1 MLTVLIN
8 FHIVQLRNVGE
19 VKLMQEV
26 DLRSDTVTHPSPE
39 MRDAIANAKIGDDV
53 FSDDPSVNRLEEMAA
68 NAMGKEAAVY
78 VASGTM
84 GNLVSLL
91 AHAGRG
97 QEVILGDKAHIFR
110 SEGGGAAALGGIS
123 YHLVPNDDRGMINPD
138 SVAEAIRDSAN
149 HHNPK
154 TALIA
159 MENTQNNCG
168 GRVLTPQDMEG
179 ISNVA
184 KANEIPLHVDGA
196 RLFNASVAL
205 GVQVNE
211 LCKPV
216 DSTTFC
222 LSKGLSA
229 PVGSL
234 VCGNTDFIYKVKRL
248 RKVLG
253 GGMRQAGILAAAGI
267 EALETMV
274 DQLALDHHH
283 AKVLADGL
291 SSVDGLHCNSVF
303 VPTNIVYF
311 LLERE
316 NITGQE
322 LVSVMEKNG
331 IQFFELS
338 PKRFRLVTHAGI
350 EEKDVFKTIEIFRR
364 VMDE

>member
-1 MLTVLIN
+1 M
-8 FHIVQLRNVGE
+8 H
-19 VKLMQEV
+19 
-26 DLRSDTVTHPSPE
+26 
-39 MRDAIANAKIGDDV
+39 AIANAKLGDDV
-53 FSDDPSVNRLEEMAA
+53 LDEDPTVHELEKKSCEIT
-68 NAMGKEAAVY
+68 GKEAALFVP
-78 VASGTM
+78 SGTM
-84 GNLVSLL
+84 ANLTAVL
-91 AHAGRG
+91 AHCERG
-97 QEVILGDKAHIFR
+97 DEVILGDQAHTFLY
-110 SEGGGAAALGGIS
+110 EAGGISSLGGIHS
-123 YHLVPNDDRGMINPD
+123 HQLKNQDDGTLTLDDIRN
-138 SVAEAIRDSAN
+138 AIRTEN
-149 HHNPK
+149 VHFPR
-154 TALIA
+154 TRLICL
-159 MENTQNNCG
+159 ENTHNRCFGFPLHLDYLHSVRSIADENA
-168 GRVLTPQDMEG
+168 L
-179 ISNVA
+179 
-184 KANEIPLHVDGA
+184 KLHVDGA
-196 RLFNASVAL
+196 RLFNAAVAL
-205 GVQVNE
+205 GISVEE
-211 LCKPV
+211 LCGPV

-283 AKVLADGL
+283 AKILANEL
-291 SSVDGLHCNSVF
+291 SSVDGLHCNPEF

-350 EEKDVFKTIEIFRR
+350 DEKDVFKTIEIFRK
-364 VMDE
+364 VMHGWN

>member
-1 MLTVLIN
+1 MM
-8 FHIVQLRNVGE
+8 H
-19 VKLMQEV
+19 
-26 DLRSDTVTHPSPE
+26 
-39 MRDAIANAKIGDDV
+39 AITNAKLGDDV
-53 FSDDPSVNRLEEMAA
+53 LDEDPTVHELEKISCEIT
-68 NAMGKEAAVY
+68 GKEAALFVP
-78 VASGTM
+78 SGTM
-84 GNLVSLL
+84 ANLTAIL
-91 AHAGRG
+91 AHCERG
-97 QEVILGDKAHIFR
+97 DEVILGDQAHTFLY
-110 SEGGGAAALGGIS
+110 EAGGISSLGGIHS
-123 YHLVPNDDRGMINPD
+123 HQLKNQDDGTLALDDIRN
-138 SVAEAIRDSAN
+138 AIRTEN
-149 HHNPK
+149 VHFPR
-154 TALIA
+154 TRLICL
-159 MENTQNNCG
+159 ENTHNRCFGFPLHLDYLHSVRSIADENA
-168 GRVLTPQDMEG
+168 L
-179 ISNVA
+179 
-184 KANEIPLHVDGA
+184 KLHVDGA
-196 RLFNASVAL
+196 RLFNAAVAL
-205 GVQVNE
+205 GIAVEE
-211 LCKPV
+211 LCGPV

-291 SSVDGLHCNSVF
+291 SSVDGLHCNPEF

-350 EEKDVFKTIEIFRR
+350 EEKDVFKTIEIFRK

>member
-1 MLTVLIN
+1 M
-8 FHIVQLRNVGE
+8 H
-19 VKLMQEV
+19 
-26 DLRSDTVTHPSPE
+26 
-39 MRDAIANAKIGDDV
+39 AIANAKLGDDV
-53 FSDDPSVNRLEEMAA
+53 LDEDPTVHELEKKSCEIT
-68 NAMGKEAAVY
+68 GKEAALFVP
-78 VASGTM
+78 SGTM
-84 GNLVSLL
+84 ANLTAVL
-91 AHAGRG
+91 AHCERG
-97 QEVILGDKAHIFR
+97 DEVILGDQAHTFLY
-110 SEGGGAAALGGIS
+110 EAGGISSLGGIHS
-123 YHLVPNDDRGMINPD
+123 HQLKNQDDGTLALDDIRN
-138 SVAEAIRDSAN
+138 AIRTEN
-149 HHNPK
+149 VHFPR
-154 TALIA
+154 TRLICL
-159 MENTQNNCG
+159 ENTHNRCFGFPLHLDYLHSVRSIADENA
-168 GRVLTPQDMEG
+168 L
-179 ISNVA
+179 
-184 KANEIPLHVDGA
+184 KLHVDGA
-196 RLFNASVAL
+196 RLFNAAVAL
-205 GVQVNE
+205 GISVEE
-211 LCKPV
+211 LCGPV

-291 SSVDGLHCNSVF
+291 SSVDGLHCNPEF

-350 EEKDVFKTIEIFRR
+350 EEKDVFKTIEIFRK
-364 VMDE
+364 VMHE

>member
-1 MLTVLIN
+1 M
-8 FHIVQLRNVGE
+8 H
-19 VKLMQEV
+19 
-26 DLRSDTVTHPSPE
+26 
-39 MRDAIANAKIGDDV
+39 AITNAKLGDDV
-53 FSDDPSVNRLEEMAA
+53 LDEDPTVHELEKISCEIT
-68 NAMGKEAAVY
+68 GKEAALFVP
-78 VASGTM
+78 SGTM
-84 GNLVSLL
+84 ANLTAVL
-91 AHAGRG
+91 AHCERG
-97 QEVILGDKAHIFR
+97 DEVILGDQAHTFLY
-110 SEGGGAAALGGIS
+110 EAGGISSLGGIHS
-123 YHLVPNDDRGMINPD
+123 HQLKNQDDGTLALDDIRN
-138 SVAEAIRDSAN
+138 AIRTEN
-149 HHNPK
+149 VHFPR
-154 TALIA
+154 TRLICL
-159 MENTQNNCG
+159 ENTHNRCFGFPLQLDYLHSVRSIADENA
-168 GRVLTPQDMEG
+168 L
-179 ISNVA
+179 
-184 KANEIPLHVDGA
+184 KLHVDGA
-196 RLFNASVAL
+196 RLFNAAVAL
-205 GVQVNE
+205 GISVEE
-211 LCKPV
+211 LCGPV

-291 SSVDGLHCNSVF
+291 SSVDGLHCNPEF

>member
-1 MLTVLIN
+1 M
-8 FHIVQLRNVGE
+8 H
-19 VKLMQEV
+19 
-26 DLRSDTVTHPSPE
+26 
-39 MRDAIANAKIGDDV
+39 AITNAKLGDDV
-53 FSDDPSVNRLEEMAA
+53 LDEDPTVHELEKISCEIT
-68 NAMGKEAAVY
+68 GKEAALFVP
-78 VASGTM
+78 SGTM
-84 GNLVSLL
+84 ANLTAVL
-91 AHAGRG
+91 AHCERG
-97 QEVILGDKAHIFR
+97 DEVILGDQAHTFLY
-110 SEGGGAAALGGIS
+110 EAGGISSLGGIHS
-123 YHLVPNDDRGMINPD
+123 HQLKNQDDGTLALDDIRN
-138 SVAEAIRDSAN
+138 AIRTEN
-149 HHNPK
+149 VHFPR
-154 TALIA
+154 TRLICL
-159 MENTQNNCG
+159 ENTHNRCFGFPLHLDYLHSVRSIADENA
-168 GRVLTPQDMEG
+168 L
-179 ISNVA
+179 
-184 KANEIPLHVDGA
+184 KLHVDGA
-196 RLFNASVAL
+196 RLFNAAVAL
-205 GVQVNE
+205 GIAVEE
-211 LCKPV
+211 LCGPV

-291 SSVDGLHCNSVF
+291 SSVAGLHCNPEF

>member
-1 MLTVLIN
+1 M
-8 FHIVQLRNVGE
+8 H
-19 VKLMQEV
+19 
-26 DLRSDTVTHPSPE
+26 
-39 MRDAIANAKIGDDV
+39 AITNAKLGDDV
-53 FSDDPSVNRLEEMAA
+53 LDEDPTVHELEKISCEIT
-68 NAMGKEAAVY
+68 GKEAALFVP
-78 VASGTM
+78 SGTM
-84 GNLVSLL
+84 ANLTAIL
-91 AHAGRG
+91 AHCERG
-97 QEVILGDKAHIFR
+97 DEVILGDQAHTFLY
-110 SEGGGAAALGGIS
+110 EAGGISSLGGIHS
-123 YHLVPNDDRGMINPD
+123 HQLKNQDDGTLALDDIRN
-138 SVAEAIRDSAN
+138 AIRTEN
-149 HHNPK
+149 VHFPR
-154 TALIA
+154 TRLICL
-159 MENTQNNCG
+159 ENTHNRCFGFPLHLDYLHSVRSIADENA
-168 GRVLTPQDMEG
+168 L
-179 ISNVA
+179 
-184 KANEIPLHVDGA
+184 KLHVDGA
-196 RLFNASVAL
+196 RLFNAAVAL
-205 GVQVNE
+205 GIAVEE
-211 LCKPV
+211 LCGPV

-274 DQLALDHHH
+274 DQLALDHQH

-291 SSVDGLHCNSVF
+291 SSVDGLHCNPEF

-322 LVSVMEKNG
+322 LISVMEKNG

>member
-1 MLTVLIN
+1 M
-8 FHIVQLRNVGE
+8 H
-19 VKLMQEV
+19 
-26 DLRSDTVTHPSPE
+26 
-39 MRDAIANAKIGDDV
+39 AITNAKLGDDV
-53 FSDDPSVNRLEEMAA
+53 LDEDPTVHELEKISCEIT
-68 NAMGKEAAVY
+68 GKEAALFVP
-78 VASGTM
+78 SGTM
-84 GNLVSLL
+84 ANLTAIL
-91 AHAGRG
+91 AHCERG
-97 QEVILGDKAHIFR
+97 DEVILGDQAHTFLY
-110 SEGGGAAALGGIS
+110 EAGGISSLGGIHS
-123 YHLVPNDDRGMINPD
+123 HQLKNQDDGTLALDDIRN
-138 SVAEAIRDSAN
+138 AIRTEN
-149 HHNPK
+149 VHFPR
-154 TALIA
+154 TRLICL
-159 MENTQNNCG
+159 ENTHNRCFGFPLHLDYLHSVRSIADENA
-168 GRVLTPQDMEG
+168 L
-179 ISNVA
+179 
-184 KANEIPLHVDGA
+184 KLHVDGA
-196 RLFNASVAL
+196 RLFNAAVAL
-205 GVQVNE
+205 GIAVEE
-211 LCKPV
+211 LCGPV

-234 VCGNTDFIYKVKRL
+234 VCGNTDFIFKVKRL

-291 SSVDGLHCNSVF
+291 SSVDGLHCNPEF

>member
-1 MLTVLIN
+1 M
-8 FHIVQLRNVGE
+8 H
-19 VKLMQEV
+19 
-26 DLRSDTVTHPSPE
+26 
-39 MRDAIANAKIGDDV
+39 AIANAKLGDDV
-53 FSDDPSVNRLEEMAA
+53 LDEDPTVHELEKKSCEIT
-68 NAMGKEAAVY
+68 GKEAALFVP
-78 VASGTM
+78 SGTM
-84 GNLVSLL
+84 ANLTAVL
-91 AHAGRG
+91 AHCERG
-97 QEVILGDKAHIFR
+97 DEVILGDQAHTFLY
-110 SEGGGAAALGGIS
+110 EAGGISSLGGIHS
-123 YHLVPNDDRGMINPD
+123 HQLKNQDDGTLALDDIRN
-138 SVAEAIRDSAN
+138 AIRTEN
-149 HHNPK
+149 VHCPR
-154 TALIA
+154 TRLICL
-159 MENTQNNCG
+159 ENTHNRCFGFPLHLDYLHSVRSIADENA
-168 GRVLTPQDMEG
+168 L
-179 ISNVA
+179 
-184 KANEIPLHVDGA
+184 KLHVDGA
-196 RLFNASVAL
+196 RLFNAAVAL
-205 GVQVNE
+205 GISVEE
-211 LCKPV
+211 LCGPV

-234 VCGNTDFIYKVKRL
+234 VCGNTGFIYKVKRL

-291 SSVDGLHCNSVF
+291 SSVDGLHCNPEF

-350 EEKDVFKTIEIFRR
+350 EEKDVFKTIEIFRK
-364 VMDE
+364 VMHE

>member
-1 MLTVLIN
+1 M
-8 FHIVQLRNVGE
+8 H
-19 VKLMQEV
+19 
-26 DLRSDTVTHPSPE
+26 
-39 MRDAIANAKIGDDV
+39 AITNAKLGDDV
-53 FSDDPSVNRLEEMAA
+53 LDEDPTIHELEKISCEIT
-68 NAMGKEAAVY
+68 GKEAALFVP
-78 VASGTM
+78 SGTM
-84 GNLVSLL
+84 ANLTAIL
-91 AHAGRG
+91 AHCERG
-97 QEVILGDKAHIFR
+97 DEVILGDQAHTFLY
-110 SEGGGAAALGGIS
+110 EAGGISSLGGIHS
-123 YHLVPNDDRGMINPD
+123 HQLKNQDDGTLALDDIRN
-138 SVAEAIRDSAN
+138 AIRTEN
-149 HHNPK
+149 VHFPR
-154 TALIA
+154 TRLICL
-159 MENTQNNCG
+159 ENTHNRCFGFPLHLDYLHSVRSIADENA
-168 GRVLTPQDMEG
+168 L
-179 ISNVA
+179 
-184 KANEIPLHVDGA
+184 KLHVDGA
-196 RLFNASVAL
+196 RLFNAAVAL
-205 GVQVNE
+205 GIAVEE
-211 LCKPV
+211 LCGPV

-274 DQLALDHHH
+274 DQLALDHQH

-291 SSVDGLHCNSVF
+291 SSVDGLHCNPEF

>member
-1 MLTVLIN
+1 M
-8 FHIVQLRNVGE
+8 H
-19 VKLMQEV
+19 
-26 DLRSDTVTHPSPE
+26 
-39 MRDAIANAKIGDDV
+39 AIANAKLGDDV
-53 FSDDPSVNRLEEMAA
+53 LDEDPTVHELEKKSCEIT
-68 NAMGKEAAVY
+68 GKEAALFVP
-78 VASGTM
+78 SGTM
-84 GNLVSLL
+84 ANLTAVL
-91 AHAGRG
+91 AHCERG
-97 QEVILGDKAHIFR
+97 DEVILGDQAHTFLY
-110 SEGGGAAALGGIS
+110 EAGGISSLGGIHS
-123 YHLVPNDDRGMINPD
+123 HQLKNQDDGTLALDDIRN
-138 SVAEAIRDSAN
+138 AIRTEN
-149 HHNPK
+149 VHFPR
-154 TALIA
+154 TRLICL
-159 MENTQNNCG
+159 ENTHNRCFGFPLHLNYLHSV
-168 GRVLTPQDMEG
+168 RSIADENAL
-179 ISNVA
+179 
-184 KANEIPLHVDGA
+184 KLHVDGA
-196 RLFNASVAL
+196 RLFNAAVAL
-205 GVQVNE
+205 GISVEE
-211 LCKPV
+211 LCGPV

-291 SSVDGLHCNSVF
+291 SSVDGLHCNPEF

-350 EEKDVFKTIEIFRR
+350 DEKDVFKTIEIFRK
-364 VMDE
+364 VMHGWN

>member
-1 MLTVLIN
+1 MI
-8 FHIVQLRNVGE
+8 
-19 VKLMQEV
+19 
-26 DLRSDTVTHPSPE
+26 DLRSDTITLPTEGMMH
-39 MRDAIANAKIGDDV
+39 AITNAKLGDDV
-53 FSDDPSVNRLEEMAA
+53 LDEDPTVHELEKISCEIT
-68 NAMGKEAAVY
+68 GKEAALFVP
-78 VASGTM
+78 SGTM
-84 GNLVSLL
+84 ANLTAVL
-91 AHAGRG
+91 AHCERG
-97 QEVILGDKAHIFR
+97 DEVILGDQAHTFLY
-110 SEGGGAAALGGIS
+110 EAGGISSLGGIHS
-123 YHLVPNDDRGMINPD
+123 HQLKNQDDGTLALDDIRN
-138 SVAEAIRDSAN
+138 AIRTEN
-149 HHNPK
+149 VHFPR
-154 TALIA
+154 TRLICL
-159 MENTQNNCG
+159 ENTHNRCFGFPLHLDYLHSVRSIADENA
-168 GRVLTPQDMEG
+168 L
-179 ISNVA
+179 
-184 KANEIPLHVDGA
+184 KLHVDGA
-196 RLFNASVAL
+196 RLFNAAVAL
-205 GVQVNE
+205 GIAVEE
-211 LCKPV
+211 LCGPV

-274 DQLALDHHH
+274 DQLALDHQH

-291 SSVDGLHCNSVF
+291 SSVDGLHCNPEF

>member
-1 MLTVLIN
+1 MI
-8 FHIVQLRNVGE
+8 
-19 VKLMQEV
+19 
-26 DLRSDTVTHPSPE
+26 DLRSDTITLPTEGMMH
-39 MRDAIANAKIGDDV
+39 AITNAKLGDDV
-53 FSDDPSVNRLEEMAA
+53 LDEDPTVHELEKISCEIT
-68 NAMGKEAAVY
+68 GKEAALFVP
-78 VASGTM
+78 SGTM
-84 GNLVSLL
+84 ANLTAIL
-91 AHAGRG
+91 AHCERG
-97 QEVILGDKAHIFR
+97 DEVILGDQAHTFLY
-110 SEGGGAAALGGIS
+110 EAGGISSLGGIHS
-123 YHLVPNDDRGMINPD
+123 HQLKNQDDGTLALDDIRN
-138 SVAEAIRDSAN
+138 AIRTEN
-149 HHNPK
+149 VHFPR
-154 TALIA
+154 TRLICL
-159 MENTQNNCG
+159 ENTHNRCFGFPLHLDYLHSVRSIADENA
-168 GRVLTPQDMEG
+168 L
-179 ISNVA
+179 
-184 KANEIPLHVDGA
+184 KLHVDGA
-196 RLFNASVAL
+196 RLFNAAVAL
-205 GVQVNE
+205 GIAVEE
-211 LCKPV
+211 LCGPV

-274 DQLALDHHH
+274 DQLALDHQH

-291 SSVDGLHCNSVF
+291 SSVDGLHCNPEF

-350 EEKDVFKTIEIFRR
+350 EEKDVFKTIEIFRK

>member
-1 MLTVLIN
+1 M
-8 FHIVQLRNVGE
+8 HAIVRA
-19 VKLMQEV
+19 KL
-26 DLRSDTVTHPSPE
+26 
-39 MRDAIANAKIGDDV
+39 GDDV
-53 FSDDPSVNRLEEMAA
+53 LDEDPTVHELEKKSCEIT
-68 NAMGKEAAVY
+68 GKEAALFVP
-78 VASGTM
+78 SGTM
-84 GNLVSLL
+84 ANLTAVL
-91 AHAGRG
+91 AHCERG
-97 QEVILGDKAHIFR
+97 DEVILGDQAHTFLY
-110 SEGGGAAALGGIS
+110 EAGGISSLGGIHS
-123 YHLVPNDDRGMINPD
+123 HQLKNQDDGTLALDDIRN
-138 SVAEAIRDSAN
+138 AIRTEN
-149 HHNPK
+149 VHFPR
-154 TALIA
+154 TRLICL
-159 MENTQNNCG
+159 ENTHNRCFGFPLQLDYLHSVRSIADENA
-168 GRVLTPQDMEG
+168 L
-179 ISNVA
+179 
-184 KANEIPLHVDGA
+184 KLHVDGA
-196 RLFNASVAL
+196 RLFNAAVAL
-205 GVQVNE
+205 GISVEE
-211 LCKPV
+211 LCGPV

-234 VCGNTDFIYKVKRL
+234 VCGNTGFIYKVKRL

-291 SSVDGLHCNSVF
+291 SSVDGLHCNPEF

-350 EEKDVFKTIEIFRR
+350 EDKDVFKTIEIFRK
-364 VMDE
+364 VMHE

>member
-1 MLTVLIN
+1 MM
-8 FHIVQLRNVGE
+8 H
-19 VKLMQEV
+19 
-26 DLRSDTVTHPSPE
+26 
-39 MRDAIANAKIGDDV
+39 AITNAKLGDDV
-53 FSDDPSVNRLEEMAA
+53 LDEDPTIHELEKISCEIT
-68 NAMGKEAAVY
+68 GKEAALFVP
-78 VASGTM
+78 SGTM
-84 GNLVSLL
+84 ANLTAVL
-91 AHAGRG
+91 AHCERG
-97 QEVILGDKAHIFR
+97 DEVILGDQAHTFLY
-110 SEGGGAAALGGIS
+110 EAGGISSLGGIHS
-123 YHLVPNDDRGMINPD
+123 HQLKNQDDGTLALDDIRN
-138 SVAEAIRDSAN
+138 AIRTEN
-149 HHNPK
+149 VHFPR
-154 TALIA
+154 TRLICL
-159 MENTQNNCG
+159 ENTHNRCFGFPLHLDYLHSVRSIADENA
-168 GRVLTPQDMEG
+168 L
-179 ISNVA
+179 
-184 KANEIPLHVDGA
+184 KLHVDGA
-196 RLFNASVAL
+196 RLFNAAVAL
-205 GVQVNE
+205 GIAVEE
-211 LCKPV
+211 LCGPV

-274 DQLALDHHH
+274 DQLALDHQH

-291 SSVDGLHCNSVF
+291 SSVDGLHCNPEF

>member
-1 MLTVLIN
+1 MI
-8 FHIVQLRNVGE
+8 
-19 VKLMQEV
+19 
-26 DLRSDTVTHPSPE
+26 DLRSDTITLPTEGMMH
-39 MRDAIANAKIGDDV
+39 AIANAKLGDDV
-53 FSDDPSVNRLEEMAA
+53 LDEDPTVHELEKKSCEIT
-68 NAMGKEAAVY
+68 GKEAALFVP
-78 VASGTM
+78 SGTM
-84 GNLVSLL
+84 ANLTAVL
-91 AHAGRG
+91 AHCERG
-97 QEVILGDKAHIFR
+97 DEVILGDQAHTFLY
-110 SEGGGAAALGGIS
+110 EAGGISSLGGIHS
-123 YHLVPNDDRGMINPD
+123 HQLKNQDDGTLALDDIRN
-138 SVAEAIRDSAN
+138 AIRTEN
-149 HHNPK
+149 VHFPR
-154 TALIA
+154 TRLICL
-159 MENTQNNCG
+159 ENTHNRCFGFPLHLDYLHSVRSIADENA
-168 GRVLTPQDMEG
+168 L
-179 ISNVA
+179 
-184 KANEIPLHVDGA
+184 KLHVDGA
-196 RLFNASVAL
+196 RLFNAAVAL
-205 GVQVNE
+205 GISVEE
-211 LCKPV
+211 LCGPV

-291 SSVDGLHCNSVF
+291 SSVDGLHCNPEF

-350 EEKDVFKTIEIFRR
+350 EEKDVFKTIEIFRK
-364 VMDE
+364 VMHE

>member
-1 MLTVLIN
+1 MM
-8 FHIVQLRNVGE
+8 H
-19 VKLMQEV
+19 
-26 DLRSDTVTHPSPE
+26 
-39 MRDAIANAKIGDDV
+39 AITNAKLGDDV
-53 FSDDPSVNRLEEMAA
+53 LDEDPTVHELEKISCEIT
-68 NAMGKEAAVY
+68 GKEAALFVP
-78 VASGTM
+78 SGTM
-84 GNLVSLL
+84 ANLTAVL
-91 AHAGRG
+91 AHCERG
-97 QEVILGDKAHIFR
+97 DEVILGDQAHTFLY
-110 SEGGGAAALGGIS
+110 EAGGISSLGGIHS
-123 YHLVPNDDRGMINPD
+123 HQLKNQDDGTLALDDIRN
-138 SVAEAIRDSAN
+138 AIRTEN
-149 HHNPK
+149 VHFPR
-154 TALIA
+154 TRLICL
-159 MENTQNNCG
+159 ENTHNRCFGFPLHLDYLHSVRSIADENA
-168 GRVLTPQDMEG
+168 L
-179 ISNVA
+179 
-184 KANEIPLHVDGA
+184 KLHVDGA
-196 RLFNASVAL
+196 RLFNAAVAL
-205 GVQVNE
+205 GIAVEE
-211 LCKPV
+211 LCGPV

-274 DQLALDHHH
+274 DQLALDHQH

-291 SSVDGLHCNSVF
+291 SSVDGLHCNPEF

>member
-1 MLTVLIN
+1 M
-8 FHIVQLRNVGE
+8 H
-19 VKLMQEV
+19 
-26 DLRSDTVTHPSPE
+26 
-39 MRDAIANAKIGDDV
+39 AIANAKLGDDV
-53 FSDDPSVNRLEEMAA
+53 LDEDPTVHELEKKSCEIT
-68 NAMGKEAAVY
+68 GKEAALFVP
-78 VASGTM
+78 SGTM
-84 GNLVSLL
+84 ANLTAVL
-91 AHAGRG
+91 AHCERG
-97 QEVILGDKAHIFR
+97 DEVILGDQAHTFLY
-110 SEGGGAAALGGIS
+110 EAGGISSLGGIHS
-123 YHLVPNDDRGMINPD
+123 HQLKNQDDGTLALDDIRN
-138 SVAEAIRDSAN
+138 AIRTEN
-149 HHNPK
+149 VHFPR
-154 TALIA
+154 TRLICL
-159 MENTQNNCG
+159 ENTHNRCFGFPLHLDYLHSVRSIADENA
-168 GRVLTPQDMEG
+168 L
-179 ISNVA
+179 
-184 KANEIPLHVDGA
+184 KLHVDGA
-196 RLFNASVAL
+196 RLFNAAVAL
-205 GVQVNE
+205 GISVEE
-211 LCKPV
+211 LCGPV

-291 SSVDGLHCNSVF
+291 SSVDGLHCNPEF

-350 EEKDVFKTIEIFRR
+350 EDKDVFKTIEIFRK
-364 VMDE
+364 VMHE

>member
-1 MLTVLIN
+1 M
-8 FHIVQLRNVGE
+8 H
-19 VKLMQEV
+19 
-26 DLRSDTVTHPSPE
+26 
-39 MRDAIANAKIGDDV
+39 AIANAKLGDDV
-53 FSDDPSVNRLEEMAA
+53 LDEDPTVHELEKKSCEIT
-68 NAMGKEAAVY
+68 GKEAALFVP
-78 VASGTM
+78 SGTM
-84 GNLVSLL
+84 ANLTAVL
-91 AHAGRG
+91 AHCERG
-97 QEVILGDKAHIFR
+97 DEVILGDQAHTFLY
-110 SEGGGAAALGGIS
+110 EAGGISSLGGIHS
-123 YHLVPNDDRGMINPD
+123 HQLKNQDDGTLALDDIRN
-138 SVAEAIRDSAN
+138 AIRTEN
-149 HHNPK
+149 VHFPR
-154 TALIA
+154 TRLICL
-159 MENTQNNCG
+159 ENTHNRCFGFPLHLNYLHSV
-168 GRVLTPQDMEG
+168 RSIADENAL
-179 ISNVA
+179 
-184 KANEIPLHVDGA
+184 KLHVDGA
-196 RLFNASVAL
+196 RLFNAAVAL
-205 GVQVNE
+205 GISVEE
-211 LCKPV
+211 LCGPV

-291 SSVDGLHCNSVF
+291 SSVDGLHCNPEF

-350 EEKDVFKTIEIFRR
+350 EEKDVFKTIEIFRK
-364 VMDE
+364 VMHGWN

>member
-1 MLTVLIN
+1 M
-8 FHIVQLRNVGE
+8 HAIVRARL
-19 VKLMQEV
+19 
-26 DLRSDTVTHPSPE
+26 
-39 MRDAIANAKIGDDV
+39 GDDV
-53 FSDDPSVNRLEEMAA
+53 LDEDPTVHELEKKSCEIT
-68 NAMGKEAAVY
+68 GKEAALFVP
-78 VASGTM
+78 SGTM
-84 GNLVSLL
+84 ANLTAVL
-91 AHAGRG
+91 AHCERG
-97 QEVILGDKAHIFR
+97 DEVILGDQAHTFLY
-110 SEGGGAAALGGIS
+110 EAGGISSLGGIHS
-123 YHLVPNDDRGMINPD
+123 HQLKNQDDGTLALDDIRN
-138 SVAEAIRDSAN
+138 AIRTEN
-149 HHNPK
+149 VHFPR
-154 TALIA
+154 TRLICL
-159 MENTQNNCG
+159 ENTHNRCFGFPLHLDYLHSVRSIADENA
-168 GRVLTPQDMEG
+168 L
-179 ISNVA
+179 
-184 KANEIPLHVDGA
+184 KLHVDGA
-196 RLFNASVAL
+196 RLFNAAVAL
-205 GVQVNE
+205 GISVEE
-211 LCKPV
+211 LCGPV

-234 VCGNTDFIYKVKRL
+234 VCGNTGFIYKVKRL

-291 SSVDGLHCNSVF
+291 SSVDGLHCNPEF

-350 EEKDVFKTIEIFRR
+350 EEKDVFKTIEIFRK
-364 VMDE
+364 VMHE

>member
-1 MLTVLIN
+1 M
-8 FHIVQLRNVGE
+8 H
-19 VKLMQEV
+19 
-26 DLRSDTVTHPSPE
+26 
-39 MRDAIANAKIGDDV
+39 AITNAKLGDDV
-53 FSDDPSVNRLEEMAA
+53 LDEDPTVHELEKISCEIT
-68 NAMGKEAAVY
+68 GKEAALFVP
-78 VASGTM
+78 SGTM
-84 GNLVSLL
+84 ANLTAVL
-91 AHAGRG
+91 AHCERG
-97 QEVILGDKAHIFR
+97 DEVILGDQAHTFLY
-110 SEGGGAAALGGIS
+110 EAGGISSLGGIHS
-123 YHLVPNDDRGMINPD
+123 HQLKNQDDGTLALDDIRN
-138 SVAEAIRDSAN
+138 AIRTEN
-149 HHNPK
+149 VHFPR
-154 TALIA
+154 TRLICL
-159 MENTQNNCG
+159 ENTHNRCFGFPLHLDYLHSVRSIADENA
-168 GRVLTPQDMEG
+168 L
-179 ISNVA
+179 
-184 KANEIPLHVDGA
+184 KLHVDGA
-196 RLFNASVAL
+196 RLFNAAVAL
-205 GVQVNE
+205 GIAVEE
-211 LCKPV
+211 LCGPV

-267 EALETMV
+267 EAVETMV

-291 SSVDGLHCNSVF
+291 SSVDGLHCNPEF

-322 LVSVMEKNG
+322 LISVMEKNG

>member
-1 MLTVLIN
+1 M
-8 FHIVQLRNVGE
+8 H
-19 VKLMQEV
+19 
-26 DLRSDTVTHPSPE
+26 
-39 MRDAIANAKIGDDV
+39 AITNAKLGDDV
-53 FSDDPSVNRLEEMAA
+53 LDEDPTVHELEKISCEIT
-68 NAMGKEAAVY
+68 GKEAALFVP
-78 VASGTM
+78 SGTM
-84 GNLVSLL
+84 ANLTAIL
-91 AHAGRG
+91 AHCERG
-97 QEVILGDKAHIFR
+97 DEVILGDQAHTFLY
-110 SEGGGAAALGGIS
+110 EAGGISSLGGIHS
-123 YHLVPNDDRGMINPD
+123 HQLKNQDDGTLALDDIRN
-138 SVAEAIRDSAN
+138 AIRTEN
-149 HHNPK
+149 VHFPR
-154 TALIA
+154 TRLICL
-159 MENTQNNCG
+159 ENTHNRCFGFPLHLDYLHSVRSIADENA
-168 GRVLTPQDMEG
+168 L
-179 ISNVA
+179 
-184 KANEIPLHVDGA
+184 KLHVDGA
-196 RLFNASVAL
+196 RLFNAAVAL
-205 GVQVNE
+205 GIAVEE
-211 LCKPV
+211 LCGPV

-274 DQLALDHHH
+274 DQLALDHQH

-291 SSVDGLHCNSVF
+291 SSVDGLHCNPEF

>member
-1 MLTVLIN
+1 MM
-8 FHIVQLRNVGE
+8 H
-19 VKLMQEV
+19 
-26 DLRSDTVTHPSPE
+26 
-39 MRDAIANAKIGDDV
+39 AITNAKLGDDV
-53 FSDDPSVNRLEEMAA
+53 LDEDPTVHELEKISCEIT
-68 NAMGKEAAVY
+68 GKEAALFVP
-78 VASGTM
+78 SGTM
-84 GNLVSLL
+84 ANLTAIL
-91 AHAGRG
+91 AHCERG
-97 QEVILGDKAHIFR
+97 DEVILGDQAHTFLY
-110 SEGGGAAALGGIS
+110 EAGGISSLGGIHS
-123 YHLVPNDDRGMINPD
+123 HQLKNQDDGTLALDDIRN
-138 SVAEAIRDSAN
+138 AIRTEN
-149 HHNPK
+149 VHFPR
-154 TALIA
+154 TRLICL
-159 MENTQNNCG
+159 ENTHNRCFGFPLHLDYLHSVRSIADENA
-168 GRVLTPQDMEG
+168 L
-179 ISNVA
+179 
-184 KANEIPLHVDGA
+184 KLHVDGA
-196 RLFNASVAL
+196 RLFNAAVAL
-205 GVQVNE
+205 GIAVEE
-211 LCKPV
+211 LCGPV

-274 DQLALDHHH
+274 DQLALDHQH

-291 SSVDGLHCNSVF
+291 SSVDGLHCNPEF

-350 EEKDVFKTIEIFRR
+350 EEKDVFKTIEIFRK

>member
-1 MLTVLIN
+1 M
-8 FHIVQLRNVGE
+8 H
-19 VKLMQEV
+19 
-26 DLRSDTVTHPSPE
+26 
-39 MRDAIANAKIGDDV
+39 AITNAKLGDDV
-53 FSDDPSVNRLEEMAA
+53 LDEDPTVHELEKISCEIT
-68 NAMGKEAAVY
+68 GKEAALFVP
-78 VASGTM
+78 SGTM
-84 GNLVSLL
+84 ANLTAIL
-91 AHAGRG
+91 AHCERG
-97 QEVILGDKAHIFR
+97 DEVILGDQAHTFLY
-110 SEGGGAAALGGIS
+110 EAGGISSLGGIHS
-123 YHLVPNDDRGMINPD
+123 HQLKNQDDGTLALDDIRN
-138 SVAEAIRDSAN
+138 AIRTEN
-149 HHNPK
+149 VHFPR
-154 TALIA
+154 TRLICL
-159 MENTQNNCG
+159 ENTHNRCFG
-168 GRVLTPQDMEG
+168 F
-179 ISNVA
+179 
-184 KANEIPLHVDGA
+184 PLHLDYLHSVRSIADENALKLHLDGA
-196 RLFNASVAL
+196 RLFNAAVAL
-205 GVQVNE
+205 GIAVEE
-211 LCKPV
+211 LCGPV

-274 DQLALDHHH
+274 DQLALDHQH

-291 SSVDGLHCNSVF
+291 SSVDGLHCNPEF

>member
-1 MLTVLIN
+1 M
-8 FHIVQLRNVGE
+8 H
-19 VKLMQEV
+19 
-26 DLRSDTVTHPSPE
+26 
-39 MRDAIANAKIGDDV
+39 AITNAKLGDDV
-53 FSDDPSVNRLEEMAA
+53 LDEDPTIHELEKISCEIT
-68 NAMGKEAAVY
+68 GKEAALFVP
-78 VASGTM
+78 SGTM
-84 GNLVSLL
+84 ANLTAIL
-91 AHAGRG
+91 AHCERG
-97 QEVILGDKAHIFR
+97 DEVILGDQAHTFLY
-110 SEGGGAAALGGIS
+110 EAGGISSLGGIHS
-123 YHLVPNDDRGMINPD
+123 HQLKNQDDGTLALDDIRN
-138 SVAEAIRDSAN
+138 AIRTEN
-149 HHNPK
+149 VHFPR
-154 TALIA
+154 TRLICL
-159 MENTQNNCG
+159 ENTHNRCFGFPLHLDYLHSVRSIADENA
-168 GRVLTPQDMEG
+168 L
-179 ISNVA
+179 
-184 KANEIPLHVDGA
+184 KLHVDGA
-196 RLFNASVAL
+196 RLFNAAVAL
-205 GVQVNE
+205 GIAVEE
-211 LCKPV
+211 LCGPV

-291 SSVDGLHCNSVF
+291 SSVDGLHCNPEF

-350 EEKDVFKTIEIFRR
+350 EEKDVFKTIEIFRK

>member
-1 MLTVLIN
+1 M
-8 FHIVQLRNVGE
+8 H
-19 VKLMQEV
+19 
-26 DLRSDTVTHPSPE
+26 
-39 MRDAIANAKIGDDV
+39 AIANAKLGDDV
-53 FSDDPSVNRLEEMAA
+53 LDEDPTVHELEKKSCEIT
-68 NAMGKEAAVY
+68 GKEAALFVP
-78 VASGTM
+78 SGTM
-84 GNLVSLL
+84 ANLTAVL
-91 AHAGRG
+91 AHCERG
-97 QEVILGDKAHIFR
+97 DEVILGDQAHTFLY
-110 SEGGGAAALGGIS
+110 EAGGISSLGGIHS
-123 YHLVPNDDRGMINPD
+123 HQLKNQDDGTLALDDIRN
-138 SVAEAIRDSAN
+138 AIRTEN
-149 HHNPK
+149 VHFPR
-154 TALIA
+154 TRLICL
-159 MENTQNNCG
+159 ENTHNRCFGFPLHLDYLHSVRSIADENA
-168 GRVLTPQDMEG
+168 L
-179 ISNVA
+179 
-184 KANEIPLHVDGA
+184 KLHVDGA
-196 RLFNASVAL
+196 RLFNAAVAL
-205 GVQVNE
+205 GIAVEE
-211 LCKPV
+211 LCGPV

-274 DQLALDHHH
+274 DQLALDHQH

-291 SSVDGLHCNSVF
+291 SSVDGLHCNPEF

>member
-1 MLTVLIN
+1 M
-8 FHIVQLRNVGE
+8 H
-19 VKLMQEV
+19 
-26 DLRSDTVTHPSPE
+26 
-39 MRDAIANAKIGDDV
+39 AIANAKLGDDV
-53 FSDDPSVNRLEEMAA
+53 LDEDPTVHELEKKSCEIT
-68 NAMGKEAAVY
+68 GKEAALFVP
-78 VASGTM
+78 SGTM
-84 GNLVSLL
+84 ANLTAVL
-91 AHAGRG
+91 AHCERG
-97 QEVILGDKAHIFR
+97 DEVILGDQAHTFLY
-110 SEGGGAAALGGIS
+110 EAGGISSLGGIHS
-123 YHLVPNDDRGMINPD
+123 HQLKNQDDGTLALDDIRN
-138 SVAEAIRDSAN
+138 AIRTEN
-149 HHNPK
+149 VHFPR
-154 TALIA
+154 TRLICL
-159 MENTQNNCG
+159 ENTHNRCFGFPLHLDYLHSVRSIADENA
-168 GRVLTPQDMEG
+168 L
-179 ISNVA
+179 
-184 KANEIPLHVDGA
+184 KLHVDGA
-196 RLFNASVAL
+196 RLFNAAVAL
-205 GVQVNE
+205 GISVEE
-211 LCKPV
+211 LCGPV

-234 VCGNTDFIYKVKRL
+234 VCGNTGFIYKVKRL

-291 SSVDGLHCNSVF
+291 SSVDGLHCNPEF

-322 LVSVMEKNG
+322 LVSVMKKNG

>member
-1 MLTVLIN
+1 M
-8 FHIVQLRNVGE
+8 H
-19 VKLMQEV
+19 
-26 DLRSDTVTHPSPE
+26 
-39 MRDAIANAKIGDDV
+39 AIANAKLGDDV
-53 FSDDPSVNRLEEMAA
+53 LDEDPTVHELEKKSCEIT
-68 NAMGKEAAVY
+68 GKEAALFVP
-78 VASGTM
+78 SGTM
-84 GNLVSLL
+84 ANLTAVL
-91 AHAGRG
+91 AHCERG
-97 QEVILGDKAHIFR
+97 DEVILGDQAHTFLY
-110 SEGGGAAALGGIS
+110 EAGGISSLGGIHS
-123 YHLVPNDDRGMINPD
+123 HQLKNQDDGTLALDDIRN
-138 SVAEAIRDSAN
+138 AIRTEN
-149 HHNPK
+149 VHFPR
-154 TALIA
+154 TRLICL
-159 MENTQNNCG
+159 ENTHNRCFGFPLHLDYLHSVRSIADENA
-168 GRVLTPQDMEG
+168 L
-179 ISNVA
+179 
-184 KANEIPLHVDGA
+184 KLHVDGA
-196 RLFNASVAL
+196 RLFNAAVAL
-205 GVQVNE
+205 GISVEE
-211 LCKPV
+211 LCGPV

-291 SSVDGLHCNSVF
+291 SSVDGLHCNPEF

-350 EEKDVFKTIEIFRR
+350 DEKDVFKTIEIFRK
-364 VMDE
+364 VMHE

>member
-19 VKLMQEV
+19 VKLMKEV

-196 RLFNASVAL
+196 RIFNAAVKLETPVIELVKDADSV
-205 GVQVNE
+205 
-211 LCKPV
+211 
-216 DSTTFC
+216 SFC
-222 LSKGLSA
+222 LSKGLSC
-229 PVGSL
+229 PVGSV
-234 VCGNTDFIYKVKRL
+234 VCGTNEFIEEARRM
-248 RKVLG
+248 RKMVG
-253 GGMRQAGILAAAGI
+253 GGMRQAGFMAAAGI
-267 EALETMV
+267 VALDTMV
-274 DQLALDHHH
+274 ERLAEDHTNA
-283 AKVLADGL
+283 AKLAYGL
-291 SSVDGLHCNSVF
+291 SNLPGISIDPESVE
-303 VPTNIVYF
+303 TN
-311 LLERE
+311 
-316 NITGQE
+316 
-322 LVSVMEKNG
+322 LV
-331 IQFFELS
+331 FFEVNYPDRAELTRKLEAKGVKGGS
-338 PKRFRLVTHAGI
+338 SAKRWRFVTHYGITAADVDYTLDVLGQALAG
-350 EEKDVFKTIEIFRR
+350 
-364 VMDE
+364 

>member
-1 MLTVLIN
+1 M
-8 FHIVQLRNVGE
+8 H
-19 VKLMQEV
+19 
-26 DLRSDTVTHPSPE
+26 
-39 MRDAIANAKIGDDV
+39 AITNAKLGDDV
-53 FSDDPSVNRLEEMAA
+53 LDEDPTVHELEKISCEIT
-68 NAMGKEAAVY
+68 GKEAALFVP
-78 VASGTM
+78 SGTM
-84 GNLVSLL
+84 ANLTAIL
-91 AHAGRG
+91 AHCERG
-97 QEVILGDKAHIFR
+97 DEVILGDQAHTFLY
-110 SEGGGAAALGGIS
+110 EAGGISSLGGIHS
-123 YHLVPNDDRGMINPD
+123 HQLKNQDDGTLALDDIRN
-138 SVAEAIRDSAN
+138 AIRTEN
-149 HHNPK
+149 VHFPR
-154 TALIA
+154 TRLICL
-159 MENTQNNCG
+159 ENTHNRCFGFPLHLDYLHSVRSIADENA
-168 GRVLTPQDMEG
+168 L
-179 ISNVA
+179 
-184 KANEIPLHVDGA
+184 KLHVDGA
-196 RLFNASVAL
+196 RLFNAAVAL
-205 GVQVNE
+205 GIAVEE
-211 LCKPV
+211 LCGPV

-274 DQLALDHHH
+274 DQLALDHQH

-291 SSVDGLHCNSVF
+291 SSVDGLHCNPEF

-350 EEKDVFKTIEIFRR
+350 EEKDVFKTIEIFRK

>member
-1 MLTVLIN
+1 M
-8 FHIVQLRNVGE
+8 H
-19 VKLMQEV
+19 
-26 DLRSDTVTHPSPE
+26 
-39 MRDAIANAKIGDDV
+39 AITNAKLGDDV
-53 FSDDPSVNRLEEMAA
+53 LDEDPTIHELEKISCEIT
-68 NAMGKEAAVY
+68 GKEAALFVP
-78 VASGTM
+78 SGTM
-84 GNLVSLL
+84 ANLTAVL
-91 AHAGRG
+91 AHCERG
-97 QEVILGDKAHIFR
+97 DEVILGDQAHTFLY
-110 SEGGGAAALGGIS
+110 EAGGISSLGGIHS
-123 YHLVPNDDRGMINPD
+123 HQLKNQDDGTLALDDIRN
-138 SVAEAIRDSAN
+138 AIRTEN
-149 HHNPK
+149 VHFPR
-154 TALIA
+154 TRLICL
-159 MENTQNNCG
+159 ENTHNRCFGFPLHLDYLHSVRSIADENA
-168 GRVLTPQDMEG
+168 L
-179 ISNVA
+179 
-184 KANEIPLHVDGA
+184 KLHVDGA
-196 RLFNASVAL
+196 RLFNAAVAL
-205 GVQVNE
+205 GIAVEE
-211 LCKPV
+211 LCGPV

-283 AKVLADGL
+283 AKALADGL
-291 SSVDGLHCNSVF
+291 SSVDGLHCNPEF